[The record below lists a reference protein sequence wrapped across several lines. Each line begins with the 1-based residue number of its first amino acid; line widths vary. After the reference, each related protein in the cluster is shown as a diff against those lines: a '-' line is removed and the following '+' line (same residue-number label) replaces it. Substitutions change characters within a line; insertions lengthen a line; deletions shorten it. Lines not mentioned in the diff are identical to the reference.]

1 MQEGASRIQI
11 NLSSKPK
18 ETRSSLFLKW
28 AVTSGKIVIVITEL
42 MALAALGYRFT
53 IDSKI
58 VDLHDQIKRERV
70 FVDLQK
76 QKEEEYRSL
85 QTRIA
90 SIKKIDSETK
100 EKVSIMNT
108 VLTTIADGR
117 FTSTNLAVNQN
128 SITLSGTSLSI
139 FSIDNF
145 VEEMKK
151 NSSIISISIDE
162 LSSVDDGIRFK
173 INIETKEKKII

>member
-1 MQEGASRIQI
+1 MQESSSRIQI

-18 ETRSSLFLKW
+18 ETRISLFLKW
-28 AVTSGKIVIVITEL
+28 AVTSGKIIIVITEL

-70 FVDLQK
+70 LVDSQK
-76 QKEEEYRSL
+76 QKENEYRSL

-90 SIKKIDSETK
+90 SIKKVDSETK
-100 EKVSIMNT
+100 EKISIMNA
-108 VLTTIADGR
+108 VLAIIADGR
-117 FTSTNLAVNQN
+117 FISTNLVVNQN

-139 FSIDNF
+139 SSINSF
-145 VEEMKK
+145 IEELKK
-151 NSSIISISIDE
+151 NTSVISISLDE
-162 LSSVDDGIRFK
+162 LSSVDDGIKFK